1 MEQRAPRSWR
11 FTPDRSL
18 NCFDKELFRVAM
30 KLLIVKSEIVFCLT
44 LIRYDTNDFFIRL
57 YEGL

>member
-1 MEQRAPRSWR
+1 
-11 FTPDRSL
+11 
-18 NCFDKELFRVAM
+18 M
-30 KLLIVKSEIVFCLT
+30 KLSIVKNEIVFCLT